1 MKEPTK
7 GRISQII
14 GAVVDVVFDDDA
26 PLPDIYDALMVVR
39 PDGAEVVLE
48 CQQDIGEHTMR
59 TIAMDST
66 DGLQRGSAV
75 VSLGGPITMPVSEN
89 VNGRLFN
96 VIGKAIDGMP
106 DPGHEKRYSIHRE
119 PPRFENLATSQE
131 VLFTG
136 IKVIDLIQPFLKGG
150 KIGLFGGA
158 GVGKTVLIQELINNI
173 AKKYSGMSVF
183 TGVGERTREGNDL
196 LREMIEAGV
205 ISYGDAFAQSMK
217 EGSWD
222 LSKVDMEAVKNSK
235 CTMVF
240 GQMNETPGARARVA
254 LSGLTLA
261 EYFRDGDE
269 TTGGRDIL
277 LFIDNIFRFTQAG
290 SEVSALLGRMPSAVG
305 YQPTLASEMGMMQE
319 RITSTKRGSITSVQA
334 VYVPADD
341 LTDPAPATTFAHLD
355 AQTVLS
361 RRISELG
368 IYPAVDPL
376 DSTSRILAPDIVG
389 EQHYDTAQKV
399 KQILQRYN
407 ELQDIIAILGME
419 ELGEADK
426 QVVARARRIQRFLSQ
441 PFHVAEAFTGLP
453 GKFVSIDDT
462 IRGFNM
468 ILDGACDYL
477 PEQAFLLVGTIDEA
491 IEKGERI
498 LSETK

>member
-1 MKEPTK
+1 MELQGK
-7 GRISQII
+7 ISQII
-14 GAVVDVVFDDDA
+14 GAVVDVTFPDGEQ
-26 PLPDIYDALMVVR
+26 LPDIYTALRVPR
-39 PDGAEVVLE
+39 QGLPDIILE
-48 CQQDIGEHTMR
+48 CQQDMGENTMR
-59 TIAMDST
+59 CIAMDST
-66 DGLQRGSAV
+66 DGLQRGMEAI
-75 VSLGGPITMPVSEN
+75 SLGEPISMPVGEN
-89 VNGRLFN
+89 INGRLFN
-96 VIGKAIDGMP
+96 VIGEAIDGMP
-106 DPGHEKRYSIHRE
+106 TPATDKRYSIHRE
-119 PPRFENLATSQE
+119 PPRFEQLSTSQE
-131 VLFTG
+131 ILYTG

-205 ISYGDAFAQSMK
+205 IKYGDDFVKSME

-222 LSKVDMEAVKNSK
+222 LSKIDHAALQDSK

-254 LSGLTLA
+254 LAGLTLA
-261 EYFRDGDE
+261 EYYRDGDE
-269 TTGGRDIL
+269 KTGGRDIL

-305 YQPTLASEMGMMQE
+305 YQPTLATEMGLMQE

-361 RRISELG
+361 RKITELG

-376 DSTSRILAPDIVG
+376 ESNSRILAPDVVG
-389 EQHYDTAQKV
+389 DEHYETAQRV

-419 ELGEADK
+419 ELGEQDK
-426 QVVARARRIQRFLSQ
+426 LVVSRARRVQRFLSQ
-441 PFHVAEAFTGLP
+441 PFFVAEAFTGLE
-453 GKFVSIDDT
+453 GRFVNIEDT
-462 IRGFNM
+462 IKGFNM
-468 ILDGACDYL
+468 ILNGEVDYL
-477 PEQAFLLVGTIDEA
+477 PEQAFLMVGTIEEA
-491 IEKGERI
+491 IEKGEKI
-498 LSETK
+498 LAETK